1 MNRILKYARIAVSA
15 IFFLAVTTLI
25 VLPTPTVVSW
35 TGWIA
40 RIQLFPLAMS
50 FTLGWFLLWIAIT
63 LVFGRIYC
71 SSICPLGTLMDIL
84 RMINR
89 KRIFRYTPP
98 RNKLRYLILTVAI
111 VAAILGIA
119 SLTTYLDPY
128 SDYAII
134 VKNLAHPMA
143 ASMLGLTI
151 SVLTLIAL
159 AYISQLRGRLLCNTV
174 CPVGTALG
182 TASRYSIFHI
192 DIDTDL
198 CTQCMRCADVCPAE
212 CIDLTDHV
220 VDFSRCVGC
229 FDCINVCDNNAIRYT
244 TQQKQLSIPM
254 MQRMQSAQPTAFN
267 TIEHLKISKPQTVQK

>member
-1 MNRILKYARIAVSA
+1 
-15 IFFLAVTTLI
+15 
-25 VLPTPTVVSW
+25 
-35 TGWIA
+35 
-40 RIQLFPLAMS
+40 MS

-71 SSICPLGTLMDIL
+71 SSMCPLGTLMDIL

-98 RNKLRYLILTVAI
+98 RNKLRYLILTVAT

-143 ASMLGLTI
+143 ASMLGLAI
-151 SVLTLIAL
+151 SVLALIAL
-159 AYISQLRGRLLCNTV
+159 AYIAQLRGRLLCNTV
-174 CPVGTALG
+174 CPVGTVLG
-182 TASRYSIFHI
+182 TVSRYSIFHI

-198 CTQCMRCADVCPAE
+198 CTQCMKCADVCPAE
-212 CIDLTDHV
+212 CIDLKDHV
-220 VDFSRCVGC
+220 VDSSRCVDC
-229 FDCINVCDNNAIRYT
+229 FDCINMCRDNAIRYT

-254 MQRMQSAQPTAFN
+254 MQQLQSAQPTAYN
-267 TIEHLKISKPQTVQK
+267 AIKRLETSKPKTVRK